1 MHAIRNIAGKLFR
14 NLKKYQLK
22 RTKQVRFG
30 PKTYFSRDTVFHGNN
45 FISRGTSLQN
55 SEIGF
60 ASYISI
66 ESTINK
72 TKIGKY
78 CSIGP
83 YVKCVFGNHPTNTFV
98 STHPSFFS
106 TRKQSGFSFTDK
118 QLFEE
123 FTSTKENGHPY
134 SITIG
139 NDVWI
144 GARVTLLDGIT
155 IGDGA
160 IVAAGSLVNKDV
172 PPYSIYGGVPAKEIK
187 KRFNQSQIEF
197 LVDLKWWD
205 KSFDWIKEHS
215 ASFQNIEQF
224 QKIVGNEK

>member
-1 MHAIRNIAGKLFR
+1 MQTIRNIIGTLFR
-14 NLKKYQLK
+14 TLKKYQLK

-30 PKTYFSRDTVFHGNN
+30 PNTYFSRNTLFHGNN
-45 FISRGTSLQN
+45 SISRGTSLQN

-118 QLFEE
+118 QLFDE
-123 FTSTKENGHPY
+123 FAPRKENQGPY
-134 SITIG
+134 AINIG

-144 GARVTLLDGIT
+144 GARVTLLDGVT

-160 IVAAGSLVNKDV
+160 IVAAGSLVNRDV

-197 LVDLKWWD
+197 LLELQWWD
-205 KSFDWIKEHS
+205 KGFEWIKAHA
-215 ASFQNIEQF
+215 ASFQNIEEF
-224 QKIVGNEK
+224 QQIVSDEE